1 MFPVGKIYFPNWK
14 PKIEGLSGVFCIFAR
29 YLAFQYP
36 EKRLGK
42 SKIVLQLNRCDFSYI
57 FLGSLVTMAFQLTNS
72 MINLSRLRFI
82 SLDFCENRRFISLD
96 FFFFGQI
103 ICLDNF
109 DLLFFA
115 HRNKAFSIIGVR
127 LRS

>member
-42 SKIVLQLNRCDFSYI
+42 SKIVLQLNRCDFSYM
-57 FLGSLVTMAFQLTNS
+57 FLPISESGIP
-72 MINLSRLRFI
+72 INKF
-82 SLDFCENRRFISLD
+82 N
-96 FFFFGQI
+96 
-103 ICLDNF
+103 
-109 DLLFFA
+109 
-115 HRNKAFSIIGVR
+115 V
-127 LRS
+127 